1 MFGSPRSG
9 MVDSHATI
17 IKGYL
22 TDYRTA
28 KDKPPELLCF
38 TGSGAEMP
46 VMSDASSTHL
56 PPVHMIKLTKERD
69 RAPRLGASG
78 RREVTPGGINSL
90 TIVDAALGIAVSATE
105 KSHGDSRGNGT

>member
-9 MVDSHATI
+9 MVDSHAII

-46 VMSDASSTHL
+46 VMSDASSTFAACAH
-56 PPVHMIKLTKERD
+56 HQAHK
-69 RAPRLGASG
+69 RARSRPTFGCIRTT
-78 RREVTPGGINSL
+78 RVTPGGSNSL

>member
-1 MFGSPRSG
+1 MFDSPRSG

-38 TGSGAEMP
+38 TGSGKMP
-46 VMSDASSTHL
+46 VMSDASSTF
-56 PPVHMIKLTKERD
+56 
-69 RAPRLGASG
+69 
-78 RREVTPGGINSL
+78 
-90 TIVDAALGIAVSATE
+90 AACT
-105 KSHGDSRGNGT
+105 